1 MKLLKLFFLTILLL
15 YPNNLIAD
23 NNEKIAFVDLD
34 FLVKNS
40 TFGKKALEK
49 IVKLDKKNIEQ
60 LKKKNKELKDLEEE
74 IIKKKTIISEEAF
87 KKEISILKDK
97 IQSFQQDKN
106 KMVAELDKFK
116 NEEMNKVFEQISP
129 IIKNFMEENSIS
141 ILLDTKNIFMG
152 KVESNL
158 TEEIL
163 KEINKA
169 G

>member
-1 MKLLKLFFLTILLL
+1 
-15 YPNNLIAD
+15 
-23 NNEKIAFVDLD
+23 
-34 FLVKNS
+34 
-40 TFGKKALEK
+40 
-49 IVKLDKKNIEQ
+49 
-60 LKKKNKELKDLEEE
+60 
-74 IIKKKTIISEEAF
+74 
-87 KKEISILKDK
+87 
-97 IQSFQQDKN
+97 
-106 KMVAELDKFK
+106 MVAELDKFK